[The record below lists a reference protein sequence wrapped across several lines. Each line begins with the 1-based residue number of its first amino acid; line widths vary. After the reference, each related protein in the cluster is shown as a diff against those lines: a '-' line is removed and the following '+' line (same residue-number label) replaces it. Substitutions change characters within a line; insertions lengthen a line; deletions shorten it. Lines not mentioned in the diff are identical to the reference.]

1 MFNKAGRSHAN
12 GEAYK
17 VAGKVTVHVLQELLA
32 GIAFHSVQFGITKVI
47 SSPKKREGCEKNN
60 RFTTQPSGDCGL
72 KDVSL

>member
-32 GIAFHSVQFGITKVI
+32 GIAFHSVQFGITKVR
-47 SSPKKREGCEKNN
+47 K
-60 RFTTQPSGDCGL
+60 
-72 KDVSL
+72 SLLFIVYGSKFFICRHTLAFVQLST